1 MTDNNKINNKIAPYA
16 STIIRLLQGVVSS
29 DDRALWDNLINYQV
43 KIKEYF
49 EMIGLEVYISESD
62 GFAFLRQKQFAEEA
76 AALLNDENKIIPPE
90 LIRKQPLSYS
100 VSLLCV
106 LILERLIEFDV
117 AGGDS
122 TRLILSKDEIRDMMR
137 IFLSEKTNEAKVIDK
152 LDADINKLIDYGFLK
167 KLNDAENDAKYEVR
181 RILKAKVPI
190 DKLLEIRQKLESYAV
205 YS

>member
-1 MTDNNKINNKIAPYA
+1 MTDNNKLAPYA
-16 STIIRLLQGVVSS
+16 PAIIRLLQGVVYN

-49 EMIGLEVYISESD
+49 GMIGLEVYISESE
-62 GFAFLRQKQFAEEA
+62 GFAFLRQKQFAEEI
-76 AALLNDENKIIPPE
+76 NDGNKVVLPE

-100 VSLLCV
+100 VTLLCV
-106 LILERLIEFDV
+106 LLLEKLIEFDV
-117 AGGDS
+117 TGGDS
-122 TRLILSKDEIRDMMR
+122 TRLILNKDEIKDMMR

-167 KLNDAENDAKYEVR
+167 KLNDAEYEVR

-190 DKLLEIRQKLESYAV
+190 DKLLEIRQKLESYAG

>member
-1 MTDNNKINNKIAPYA
+1 MTDNNKIAPYA
-16 STIIRLLQGVVSS
+16 PAIIRLLQGVVSS

-49 EMIGLEVYISESD
+49 EMIGLEVYISESE
-62 GFAFLRQKQFAEEA
+62 GFAFLRQKQFTEEA
-76 AALLNDENKIIPPE
+76 AALLNNNENKIIPPE

-106 LILERLIEFDV
+106 LLLERLIEFDA

-190 DKLLEIRQKLESYAV
+190 DKLLEIKQKLELINT
-205 YS
+205 

>member
-106 LILERLIEFDV
+106 LLIERLIEFDA

-190 DKLLEIRQKLESYAV
+190 DKLLEIRQKLESYAGH
-205 YS
+205 S

>member
-1 MTDNNKINNKIAPYA
+1 M
-16 STIIRLLQGVVSS
+16 
-29 DDRALWDNLINYQV
+29 
-43 KIKEYF
+43 
-49 EMIGLEVYISESD
+49 
-62 GFAFLRQKQFAEEA
+62 
-76 AALLNDENKIIPPE
+76 
-90 LIRKQPLSYS
+90 
-100 VSLLCV
+100 
-106 LILERLIEFDV
+106 LERLIEFDV

>member
-1 MTDNNKINNKIAPYA
+1 
-16 STIIRLLQGVVSS
+16 
-29 DDRALWDNLINYQV
+29 
-43 KIKEYF
+43 
-49 EMIGLEVYISESD
+49 MIGLEVYISESE
-62 GFAFLRQKQFAEEA
+62 GFAFLRQKQFTEEA
-76 AALLNDENKIIPPE
+76 NDENKIIPPE

-106 LILERLIEFDV
+106 LMLERLIEFDA

-167 KLNDAENDAKYEVR
+167 KLNDAEYEVR

>member
-1 MTDNNKINNKIAPYA
+1 MTDNNKIAPYA
-16 STIIRLLQGVVSS
+16 STIIRLLQGVVSN

-49 EMIGLEVYISESD
+49 EMIGLEVYISESE
-62 GFAFLRQKQFAEEA
+62 GFAFLRQKQFTEEA
-76 AALLNDENKIIPPE
+76 NDENKIIPPE

-106 LILERLIEFDV
+106 LMLERLIEFDA

-167 KLNDAENDAKYEVR
+167 KLNDAEYEAKYEVR

-190 DKLLEIRQKLESYAV
+190 DKLLEIRQKLESYAGH
-205 YS
+205 S

>member
-1 MTDNNKINNKIAPYA
+1 MTDNNKIAPYA
-16 STIIRLLQGVVSS
+16 PAIIRLLQGVVYN

-49 EMIGLEVYISESD
+49 GMIGLEVYILESE
-62 GFAFLRQKQFAEEA
+62 GFAFLRQKQFAEET
-76 AALLNDENKIIPPE
+76 DDGNKIILPE

-106 LILERLIEFDV
+106 LLLERLIEFDV

-122 TRLILSKDEIRDMMR
+122 TRLILNKDEIRNMMM

-152 LDADINKLIDYGFLK
+152 LDADINKLVDYGFLK
-167 KLNDAENDAKYEVR
+167 KLNDGEYEVR

-190 DKLLEIRQKLESYAV
+190 DKLLEIRQKLESYAG